1 MSQPL
6 IARELLE
13 FELPEQVE
21 SLLEKVRDSLP
32 DADTSK
38 IVSAYLFAE
47 ERHHGQKRKSGEP
60 YITHPLAVAHILA
73 DLQMGLNTVVAGILH
88 DVLEDTSTTPEEL
101 ERLFGTTVRKL
112 VEGVTKLRRTVNK
125 AELANAARLSRFEI
139 TKTAENLR
147 KLFLAVAEDLR
158 VMVIKL
164 ADRLHNMQ
172 TLDSMAPED
181 QVRIAAETLQ
191 VYAPIAHRLG
201 IWQIK
206 SQLDDLAFKYL
217 YPQEYRDIQQ
227 KVERTRTERQEE
239 VRQLITTLKE
249 HLWERGIRAEVT
261 GRPKHLWSIYSK
273 MKLQK
278 IDFNQIYDLI
288 ALRII
293 VNTKEECYLALG
305 VVHDLWRP
313 IPSLFYDYIAMPKPN
328 GYQSIH
334 TKVIG
339 PNERTLEVQI
349 RTWEMHQVAEYGIA
363 AHWRYKEGENLRADQ
378 RPMAMPE
385 LQDQLRDLTDLR
397 SNLEFLSSLYRDL
410 TADQVFVYT
419 PKGDLIDL
427 PEGATPLDFAFRI
440 HTEVGLRYAGAKV
453 NGRIVPIDYQ
463 LRTGDRV
470 EIITR
475 PTPQPSYD
483 WLKIV
488 RTASA
493 RSKIRSYLRAQ
504 RRSEFIALGRTQ
516 VEREFARLRIPLS
529 TLKEHL
535 PEILKAMNFRTEED
549 LYASIGEGLTS
560 VQAVV
565 QRLRM
570 LTQLPEPS
578 HATPSTPPP
587 AIRAMHIEGLDEFLT
602 RRANCCYPLPGDEL
616 RGYTT
621 RGRGI
626 VVHRASCAILRGH
639 EEKEPERIMS
649 IEWTP
654 SANGQTYPVEIRIEA
669 VDKPG
674 VLADITTII
683 GSANINIRNVRVTQ
697 HPTKH
702 TATINLMIEARSA
715 QELRVLFQKL
725 HGIEDVLS
733 VFRYQPGGADAD
745 ESRSATRQPS
755 KSGGQRR
762 RRK

>member
-1 MSQPL
+1 MKQPL
-6 IARELLE
+6 FSHDPLE

-21 SLLEKVRDSLP
+21 ALLEKVRDYLP
-32 DADTSK
+32 QADTSK
-38 IVSAYLFAE
+38 IVEAYLFAE
-47 ERHHGQKRKSGEP
+47 ERHHGQYRKSGEP

-73 DLQMGLNTVVAGILH
+73 DLHMGLNTVVAGLLH
-88 DVLEDTSTTPEEL
+88 DVLEDTPTTPDEL
-101 ERLFGTTVRKL
+101 EQRFGSTVRKL
-112 VEGVTKLRRTVNK
+112 VEGVTKLRQTVNK
-125 AELANAARLSRFEI
+125 AELKNEASLSRFEI
-139 TKTAENLR
+139 SKTAENLR
-147 KLFLAVAEDLR
+147 KLFLAVSEDLR

-172 TLDSMAPED
+172 TLDTMPPEA
-181 QVRIAAETLQ
+181 QLRIAAETLQ

-217 YPQEYRDIQQ
+217 YPQEYREIRQ
-227 KVERTRTERQEE
+227 KVERTRTERQAE
-239 VRQLITTLKE
+239 VRQLIATLKE
-249 HLWERGIRAEVT
+249 RLWERGVRAEVT

-278 IDFNQIYDLI
+278 IDFSQIYDLI

-313 IPSLFYDYIAMPKPN
+313 IPALFYDYIAVPKPN

-339 PNERTLEVQI
+339 PEERTLEIQI

-378 RPMAMPE
+378 RPMAMPD

-397 SNLEFLSSLYRDL
+397 SNLEFLSSLFRDL
-410 TADQVFVYT
+410 TSDQVFVYT

-427 PEGATPLDFAFRI
+427 PEGSTPLDFAFRI

-453 NGRIVPIDYQ
+453 NGRIVSIDYQ

-475 PTPQPSYD
+475 PNPQPSYD
-483 WLKIV
+483 WLSIV
-488 RTASA
+488 RTSSA
-493 RSKIRSYLRAQ
+493 RSKIRSYLRAL
-504 RRSEFIALGRTQ
+504 RRAEFAQIGRDQ
-516 VEREFARLRIPLS
+516 LERECSRLRISPN

-535 PEILKAMNFRTEED
+535 PEILKAMNFRSEED
-549 LYASIGEGLTS
+549 LFASIGEGLTS
-560 VQAVV
+560 VQAVT
-565 QRLRM
+565 QRLRN
-570 LTQLPEPS
+570 LVHLPDVS
-578 HATPSTPPP
+578 SPPP
-587 AIRAMHIEGLDEFLT
+587 TPTREIRTMHIEDADGYLT
-602 RRANCCYPLPGDEL
+602 RRATCCYPLPGDEL
-616 RGYTT
+616 RGYIT
-621 RGRGI
+621 RGKGI
-626 VVHRASCAILRGH
+626 AVHRASCAFLRAH
-639 EEKEPERIMS
+639 EEQEPQRVMP

-654 SANGQTYPVEIRIEA
+654 SGNGQTYPVSIVVEA
-669 VDKPG
+669 MDKPG
-674 VLADITTII
+674 VLADITTIL
-683 GSANINIRNVRVTQ
+683 GSSNINISNVRVTQ

-702 TATINLMIEARSA
+702 TATINLVIGVRSA
-715 QELRVLFQKL
+715 QELRVIFQKL
-725 HGIEDVLS
+725 HGIEEVLS
-733 VFRYQPGGADAD
+733 LSRYQPGGAEVY
-745 ESRSATRQPS
+745 ESRASTRQPRAS
-755 KSGGQRR
+755 RSQRK